1 MRQIAVIVFLLACQ
15 KQEDP
20 SAATTATASA
30 TTSAA
35 ATATATASASA
46 TPLATV
52 EPLAT
57 ATEAAKTP
65 APRPITSAQAAELT
79 RQVDEVRKAIVDGA
93 GTRDGGRVAD
103 LKMGSGRLVTITP
116 GTGGGLAGIGVR
128 DH

>member
-35 ATATATASASA
+35 ATATASASA

-57 ATEAAKTP
+57 ATEAPKTP

-79 RQVDEVRKAIVDGA
+79 RQVEEVRKAIVDGA